1 MCHRWFTGRATKQAG
16 TELWARGLPAGAFEG
31 AIASPVYAVCRANSS
46 TCSHSMSHG
55 ARDGAHR
62 RIHLRNQV
70 ASRGAGFPAQAPAL
84 LRGCAAQGSSSQFR
98 HSPSWCIPKTCF
110 LSVLSPPPKGVTIS
124 QNLFS
129 NFKLRLIPV
138 PQPLKPRGGI
148 GALESDLPSS
158 SSSLLCLF
166 PSSSPHLFPR

>member
-70 ASRGAGFPAQAPAL
+70 ASRGLAFLPKLPPSSGAALPRAPAL
-84 LRGCAAQGSSSQFR
+84 SSDTALPGAFQRPAFFLCF
-98 HSPSWCIPKTCF
+98 HLHLKELPSHRTCF
-110 LSVLSPPPKGVTIS
+110 QIS
-124 QNLFS
+124 NSDSFLFLNL
-129 NFKLRLIPV
+129 
-138 PQPLKPRGGI
+138 
-148 GALESDLPSS
+148 
-158 SSSLLCLF
+158 
-166 PSSSPHLFPR
+166 